1 MFTWPNWN
9 KQHQTGFVE
18 NSVSQYLIN
27 YVKVVALVSLS
38 DDYLSRDGGVREHWV
53 KNVRPLIFVQMAE
66 QHVFG
71 DGL

>member
-1 MFTWPNWN
+1 MFTWANWN

-18 NSVSQYLIN
+18 NSVSHLIN

-38 DDYLSRDGGVREHWV
+38 DDYFSRYGGVREHCV
-53 KNVRPLIFVQMAE
+53 KNVRTLIFVQMAE
-66 QHVFG
+66 QYVFG